1 MQLCLIVNYYLVYAN
16 YALQMRFTDAETC
29 YAVALMVNAC
39 LSIPFGRPTPLPL
52 PSTVN
57 KLKTNR
63 RLIKCALC
71 RIYEMNIFS
80 PDGLP
85 NASANSKRRE
95 RKAARAKELT
105 CLIYTPLP
113 KGYLSL
119 SIGFVN

>member
-1 MQLCLIVNYYLVYAN
+1 MQLCLIVKYYLVYAN

-39 LSIPFGRPTPLPL
+39 LSIPFQAF
-52 PSTVN
+52 PSPPPIPPIN

-85 NASANSKRRE
+85 NASANSKG
-95 RKAARAKELT
+95 KAEST
-105 CLIYTPLP
+105 CLIYIL
-113 KGYLSL
+113 
-119 SIGFVN
+119 